1 MPNIGLLPSCL
12 FFSHLLIISS
22 SGPVTSLSVSVSHL
36 LTFTSPAPSLS
47 YFLSLL
53 PFLKFSHFHASH
65 TPSPFSTCSADS
77 SAAAARCY
85 TSRPAPVAPRVPCD
99 TGRRGCGGVR
109 AVLAGG
115 RSCSR
120 HHMNGTAD
128 DGLTRKRMGGCPLA
142 LSHVTDGCPHGKTRV

>member
-77 SAAAARCY
+77 SAAAARCH

-99 TGRRGCGGVR
+99 TGRRGCGGRGAELQQAPHEWHCRQR
-109 AVLAGG
+109 A
-115 RSCSR
+115 
-120 HHMNGTAD
+120 D
-128 DGLTRKRMGGCPLA
+128 QK
-142 LSHVTDGCPHGKTRV
+142 TDGRLPTGPQSRDRWLPTWQNTSVGGT